1 MASLFTLLLVFA
13 AAAAL
18 GYVSVSS
25 LEAVAFEHARKI
37 ERNSLEDGGM
47 GFQYAYFTTPQ
58 RLVRMRLWA
67 GYGSFVAVFAIA
79 SLLGCGIGWAVAF
92 ALALGIAGAR
102 LPLLSVRRRLRNR
115 QELVAAQVLDLT
127 TGLAGGL
134 RSGQALPAALEAMS
148 GRLPKPMSEEIATVL
163 REYRL
168 GLDLADALAR
178 LAKRVPSEDLTL
190 LVGSI
195 RLTQQAGGS
204 LAEVLDKMV
213 EMIRGRVE
221 FQAKLKAMTS
231 QGRFEAI
238 AMSLA
243 PVFVFILLY
252 LIDRPLMLPM
262 VTTSIGWTTIICD
275 AVWVLIGFG
284 IIKRIVT
291 IEV

>member
-1 MASLFTLLLVFA
+1 MAILLTLLLVLVA
-13 AAAAL
+13 MMAL
-18 GYVSVSS
+18 GYVAVST
-25 LEAVAFEHARKI
+25 LEAAVE
-37 ERNSLEDGGM
+37 ERVLKAENAAADAPPFPYS
-47 GFQYAYFTTPQ
+47 AFTTPRKLARA
-58 RLVRMRLWA
+58 RLFAGYGAFIALMLVLSLAGLGPLWA
-67 GYGSFVAVFAIA
+67 G
-79 SLLGCGIGWAVAF
+79 
-92 ALALGIAGAR
+92 ALALAVAVLGAW
-102 LPLLSVRRRLRNR
+102 LPLLYFRRQRAKRL
-115 QELVAAQVLDLT
+115 ELAESQVLDLAI
-127 TGLAGGL
+127 GLASGL

-148 GRLPKPMSEEIATVL
+148 GRLPKPMSEEISTVL

-168 GLDLADALAR
+168 GIDLPDALAR
-178 LAKRVPSEDLTL
+178 LAQRVPCEDLTL

-243 PVFVFILLY
+243 PLFVFIILY
-252 LIDRPLMLPM
+252 LIDKPLMLPL
-262 VTTSIGWTTIICD
+262 VTTTLGWITIVCD
-275 AVWVLIGFG
+275 AVWVLIGFL

>member
-1 MASLFTLLLVFA
+1 MSTTLTLLLVFA
-13 AAAAL
+13 AVAAL
-18 GYVSVSS
+18 GYVVISS
-25 LEAVAFEHARKI
+25 LEAVAFERAGAE
-37 ERNSLEDGGM
+37 ERGLLNEGG
-47 GFQYAYFTTPQ
+47 FPYSYFTTPRKLART
-58 RLVRMRLWA
+58 RLFA
-67 GYGSFVAVFAIA
+67 GYGAFIAMFVFT
-79 SLLGCGIGWAVAF
+79 SLVGCGPILAG
-92 ALALGIAGAR
+92 ALALAAGVFGAWM
-102 LPLLSVRRRLRNR
+102 PLHMVRRSLRKR
-115 QELVAAQVLDLT
+115 QEQVAAQVLDLT

-148 GRLPKPMSEEIATVL
+148 GRLQRPMSEEIAVVL

-168 GLDLADALAR
+168 GLDLAEALSR

-221 FQAKLKAMTS
+221 FQAKLRAMTS

-243 PVFVFILLY
+243 PVFIFVILY
-252 LIDRPLMLPM
+252 LIDRPLMLPL
-262 VTTSIGWTTIICD
+262 VTTPIGWVTIACD
-275 AVWVLIGFG
+275 AVWVLIGFAV
-284 IIKRIVT
+284 IQRIVT

>member
-1 MASLFTLLLVFA
+1 MAIILTLLLVFA
-13 AAAAL
+13 AVAALVHLVATTLEAAVQEKVLRAENTAENSHAFPYAAFTTPRKLARMRLFAGYGAFLAMFLLFSTVGIGPAMAGALALVAAAL
-18 GYVSVSS
+18 
-25 LEAVAFEHARKI
+25 AA
-37 ERNSLEDGGM
+37 
-47 GFQYAYFTTPQ
+47 
-58 RLVRMRLWA
+58 W
-67 GYGSFVAVFAIA
+67 
-79 SLLGCGIGWAVAF
+79 
-92 ALALGIAGAR
+92 
-102 LPLLSVRRRLRNR
+102 LPLVMVKRKRRVRL
-115 QELVAAQVLDLT
+115 EMAEAQVLDLA
-127 TGLAGGL
+127 TGLAAGL

-148 GRLPKPMSEEIATVL
+148 GRLQKPMSEEIASVL

-168 GLDLADALAR
+168 GIDLPDALSN
-178 LAKRVPSEDLTL
+178 LAQRVPCEDLTL

-243 PVFVFILLY
+243 PVFVFAILF
-252 LIDRPLMLPM
+252 LIDRPLMLPL
-262 VTTSIGWTTIICD
+262 VTTTIGWITIVID
-275 AVWVLIGFG
+275 AVWVLIGFL
-284 IIKRIVT
+284 IIKKIVT

>member
-1 MASLFTLLLVFA
+1 MGATVFLTLLLVFA
-13 AAAAL
+13 AAVAL
-18 GYVSVSS
+18 GYVAVSTLESVAEERVLKAENASADASS
-25 LEAVAFEHARKI
+25 FPFTA
-37 ERNSLEDGGM
+37 
-47 GFQYAYFTTPQ
+47 FTTPRKLART
-58 RLVRMRLWA
+58 RLLV
-67 GYGSFVAVFAIA
+67 GYGVFLALLLVL
-79 SLLGCGIGWAVAF
+79 SLAGAAPLLAG
-92 ALALGIAGAR
+92 ALALVAAILGAW
-102 LPLLSVRRRLRNR
+102 LPLLSVRRKRAKRL
-115 QELVAAQVLDLT
+115 ELAESQVLDLAI
-127 TGLAGGL
+127 GLASGL

-168 GLDLADALAR
+168 GIDLPDALAR
-178 LAKRVPSEDLTL
+178 LAQRVPCEDLTL

-243 PVFVFILLY
+243 PLFVFVILY
-252 LIDRPLMLPM
+252 LIDRPLMLPL
-262 VTTSIGWTTIICD
+262 VTTAIGWITIVCD
-275 AVWVLIGFG
+275 AVWVLIGFL